1 MASETIL
8 DMEQKKMNL
17 RLAWSLG
24 AIAILIF
31 ISSVPFWQGLW
42 KIALQQN

>member
-1 MASETIL
+1 MASKTIV
-8 DMEQKKMNL
+8 DMEQKRKNL
-17 RLAWSLG
+17 RLAWGLG
-24 AIAILIF
+24 VLVLLIL